1 MGSAFGCISRK
12 DLENASATDV
22 GLYVQSDILFP
33 SILGNESKKGKAFR
47 ACNAW
52 YKIK

>member
-1 MGSAFGCISRK
+1 MFYSIDYNSKLFNNFDGGCS
-12 DLENASATDV
+12 L
-22 GLYVQSDILFP
+22 VQSDILFP